1 MKCVCYN
8 IDGLASKLLDN
19 SFLNFLEKFDII
31 CLVETFMCTNEI
43 PAYLFNSFC
52 KPFFS
57 KAFKLST
64 HGRCSGGVVVLIKHS
79 LNNPFNII
87 QLDHEFDNIIA
98 LKFTN
103 IIMPSQDVIF
113 FFTYVQPYGSPYYDH
128 TQMVLSN

>member
-1 MKCVCYN
+1 M
-8 IDGLASKLLDN
+8 S
-19 SFLNFLEKFDII
+19 
-31 CLVETFMCTNEI
+31 TNEI

-57 KAFKLST
+57 QAFRLT
-64 HGRCSGGVVVLIKHS
+64 TRGRCSGGVVVLIKHS
-79 LNNPFNII
+79 LNNLINII

-103 IIMPSQDVIF
+103 IMPSQDVIF

-128 TQMVLSN
+128 VDFTNGIVKLKPHCV